1 MPAPISAYVRTLNEA
16 RLIAQVVEAA
26 KAVADEVVVI
36 DSGSTDATVE
46 RAERA
51 GARVVKQAWLGNGK
65 QKRFAEDQCTHPWVL
80 DLDADEVVPPELARE
95 IVALFANGE
104 PSHSVYEVKLV
115 TAPPIGEPWWTFALT
130 DRRKLYDKRVIRAP
144 DHMAWDQ
151 FEIPAGMAV
160 GQLKAP
166 ILHYSFRDLGHLL
179 EKLNRVSSVRAKE
192 SKLKPY
198 WVVGLRV
205 LFAQPFYFLKFFLG
219 RGMWR
224 AGFYGAALAGVAAE
238 GRWLRDVK
246 MLEIHL
252 QKRRVSKSV

>member
-16 RLIAQVVEAA
+16 RLITRVVEAA
-26 KAVADEVVVI
+26 RQVADEVVVI

-46 RAERA
+46 LAEKA
-51 GARVVKQAWLGNGK
+51 GARVVQQAWLGNGK
-65 QKRFAEDQCTHPWVL
+65 QKRFAEDQCTHDWVL
-80 DLDADEVVPPELARE
+80 DLDADEVVPPDLAHE
-95 IVALFANGE
+95 ISALFANGQ
-104 PSHSVYEVKLV
+104 PPAPIYEVKLV

-151 FEIPAGMAV
+151 FEVPAGVEV
-160 GQLKAP
+160 GVLKAP

-179 EKLNRVSSVRAKE
+179 EKLNRVSGVRARE
-192 SKLKPY
+192 TKLKPF
-198 WVVGLRV
+198 WIVGMRV
-205 LFAQPFYFLKFFLG
+205 LFAQPFYFLKYFLG

-224 AGFYGAALAGVAAE
+224 AGLYGAALAGVVAE

-252 QKRRVSKSV
+252 QKRTKG